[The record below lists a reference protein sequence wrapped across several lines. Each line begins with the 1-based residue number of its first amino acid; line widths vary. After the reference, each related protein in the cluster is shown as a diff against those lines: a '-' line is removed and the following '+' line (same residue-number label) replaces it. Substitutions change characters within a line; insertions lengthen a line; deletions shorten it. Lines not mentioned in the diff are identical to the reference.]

1 MQYLS
6 LFLLVVLLFT
16 GCSQREVEVEKPV
29 TPEKPVVIEKPI
41 KGLISEA
48 VMQKAQRKYGPRAR
62 IRYEM
67 YNAKIRKLQ
76 NSTTEVK
83 LEEINNFFNKIPY
96 FTDMKVWGKKE
107 YWATPLEFLAKAKGD
122 CEDYVIAKYFSLLN
136 LGVAYEKLY
145 FSYVRS
151 IHYTRPHMV
160 LSYFE
165 TPRSIPLVLDS
176 INYKISPANKRK
188 DLTPV
193 YNYNG
198 ESLYR
203 VQNEG
208 RNGYKVKNRK
218 KVDDKWQKLLDDIQM
233 NKL

>member
-16 GCSQREVEVEKPV
+16 GCSQHKVEIEKV
-29 TPEKPVVIEKPI
+29 AKPVVVEKPI
-41 KGLISEA
+41 KGIISEA
-48 VMQKAQRKYGPRAR
+48 VIQKAQRKYGKNAR
-62 IRYEM
+62 TRYEM

-96 FTDMKVWGKKE
+96 FTDMKVWGKKD

-122 CEDYVIAKYFSLLN
+122 CEDYVIAKYFSLRN

-145 FSYVRS
+145 FSYVKS
-151 IHYTRPHMV
+151 THYTRPHMV

-165 TPRSIPLVLDS
+165 TPHSIPLVLDS
-176 INYKISPANKRK
+176 INYKIFPANKRK
-188 DLTPV
+188 DLIPI

-203 VQNEG
+203 VKNEG
-208 RNGYKVKNRK
+208 RNGPKVKNRK